1 MARLAD
7 MDADYKLLLRYT
19 IPFCGA
25 HFGAF
30 TVYTAR
36 SIRVPFFLSRMGMDP
51 WFTEMI
57 FLHIVMDAGICTC
70 RITIAGNHSVM
81 AI

>member
-7 MDADYKLLLRYT
+7 MDTDYKLLLRYT
-19 IPFCGA
+19 IPFYGA

-36 SIRVPFFLSRMGMDP
+36 SIRVPFF
-51 WFTEMI
+51 F
-57 FLHIVMDAGICTC
+57 FLEWIWIHGL
-70 RITIAGNHSVM
+70 RK
-81 AI
+81 

>member
-1 MARLAD
+1 MASLVD
-7 MDADYKLLLRYT
+7 VDTDYKLLLRYS

-36 SIRVPFFLSRMGMDP
+36 SIRVPFFFCNGYGSMVYGNNS
-51 WFTEMI
+51 FAI
-57 FLHIVMDAGICTC
+57 AMDAGI
-70 RITIAGNHSVM
+70 GNV
-81 AI
+81 